1 MNETT
6 TLQPEEGDRELWS
19 IAQVA
24 EHLGTASTGSAR
36 RSLSRWGVSAVEYRK
51 GPSERA
57 EARYDAE
64 EVRAG
69 AANRPGR
76 GTRTDLERE
85 QS

>member
-6 TLQPEEGDRELWS
+6 TLQPEEGDRGLWS

-24 EHLGTASTGSAR
+24 EHLGTVSTGSAR

-51 GPSERA
+51 GPSGRT
-57 EARYDAE
+57 EARYNAE
-64 EVRAG
+64 EVRAA

-76 GTRTDLERE
+76 GSRTDLERE
-85 QS
+85 QP